1 MVATYRTFVIPL
13 PPTDN
18 HLYFNLPNGGRAPTS
33 KFKDYMKEIEVI
45 LSTVGLPKLAQG
57 TKLKTT
63 WKAHFIC
70 YLEKKNV
77 WKSDL
82 SNRFK
87 IVFDKIAKTIGIDD
101 RYVTFYQASKEKLEN
116 CPVKPDIKKTQLN
129 ADIQSK
135 EHIYVRLIIEDP
147 C

>member
-1 MVATYRTFVIPL
+1 MATYKTFVIPL

-33 KFKDYMKEIEVI
+33 EFKEYVKEIDFI
-45 LSTVGLPKLAQG
+45 LSMAGLPKLAQG
-57 TKLKTT
+57 KKLKTT

-70 YLEKKNV
+70 YLEKKNL

-101 RYVTFYQASKEKLEN
+101 RYVTFYQASKAALED
-116 CPVKPDIKKTQLN
+116 CPAKMDIKGSQLN
-129 ADIQSK
+129 GDIQNK

>member
-1 MVATYRTFVIPL
+1 MAIYKTFVIPL
-13 PPTDN
+13 QPTDN
-18 HLYFNLPNGGRAPTS
+18 HLYFNLQNGGRAPTS
-33 KFKDYMKEIEVI
+33 EFKEYVKEIDFI
-45 LSTVGLPKLAQG
+45 LSMAGLPKLAQG
-57 TKLKTT
+57 KKLKTT

-70 YLEKKNV
+70 YLEKKNI

-87 IVFDKIAKTIGIDD
+87 IVFDRIAKTIGIDD
-101 RYVTFYQASKEKLEN
+101 RYVTFYQASKDTLEN
-116 CPVKPDIKKTQLN
+116 CPAKMDIKGSQLN
-129 ADIQSK
+129 SDIQNK